1 MWLRC
6 IGRFVVPLQTEKFY
20 TFIMQHNVLV
30 TGANG
35 QLGKSLQALA
45 PQYSEDFRF
54 IFTDVEEL
62 DITQPDAIREMMRRE
77 KVHCIIN
84 AAAYTAVDKAESD
97 VEKAYLL
104 NETAVLNL
112 AQAAQESN
120 ALLIHVS
127 TDYVFDGQSKTPY
140 TPDMMPNPLSVYG
153 KSKWA
158 GEQAIMRSGCKAVIV
173 RTEWLY
179 SPYGNNFVK
188 TMLRLASTKESIGVV
203 NDQVGCPT
211 LAADLANL
219 LIRILQQSD
228 NLKDVSV
235 YHFANRGKCSWYDFA
250 CEIMQLA
257 EKEMGKRC
265 QVNPISTAEY
275 PTAATR
281 PNFSLFDLSKTAQ
294 DFHFD
299 IPDWRDS
306 LRAVFPQ
313 ICHNFLNDIR

>member
-1 MWLRC
+1 MS
-6 IGRFVVPLQTEKFY
+6 K
-20 TFIMQHNVLV
+20 NVLV

-35 QLGKSLQALA
+35 QLGKSLQDLA
-45 PQYSEDFRF
+45 GRYADTFRF
-54 IFTDVEEL
+54 IFTDVAEL
-62 DITQPDAIREMMRRE
+62 DITQPDAIREMVQRE
-77 KVHCIIN
+77 QVDFIIN

-97 VEKAYLL
+97 ETMAYLL
-104 NETAVLNL
+104 NEKAVGNL
-112 AQAAQESN
+112 ADAAKE
-120 ALLIHVS
+120 AGAMLLHIS
-127 TDYVFDGQSKTPY
+127 TDYVFDGKSDTPY
-140 TPDMMPNPLSVYG
+140 PTDATPNPLSVYG

-158 GEQAIMRSGCKAVIV
+158 GEQAILRSGCKAVIV
-173 RTEWLY
+173 RTAWLY

-188 TMLRLASTKESIGVV
+188 TMLRLATTKESIGVV
-203 NDQVGCPT
+203 SDQMGCPT
-211 LAADLANL
+211 LAADLAEL
-219 LIRILQQSD
+219 LIRILQKSD
-228 NLKDVSV
+228 NLQGVSV
-235 YHFANRGKCSWYDFA
+235 YHFANQGKISWYDFA

-265 QVNPISTAEY
+265 KVNPITTAEY

-281 PNFSLFDLSKTAQ
+281 PNFSLFDLSKTTQ

>member
-1 MWLRC
+1 MS
-6 IGRFVVPLQTEKFY
+6 K
-20 TFIMQHNVLV
+20 NVLV

-35 QLGKSLQALA
+35 QLGKSLQDLA
-45 PQYSEDFRF
+45 GRYADTFRF
-54 IFTDVEEL
+54 IFTDVAEL
-62 DITQPDAIREMMRRE
+62 DITQPDAIREMVQRE
-77 KVHCIIN
+77 KVDFIIN

-97 VEKAYLL
+97 ETMAYLL
-104 NETAVLNL
+104 NEKAVGNL
-112 AQAAQESN
+112 ADAAKE
-120 ALLIHVS
+120 AGAMLLHIS
-127 TDYVFDGQSKTPY
+127 TDYVFDGKSDTPY
-140 TPDMMPNPLSVYG
+140 PTDATPNPLSVYG

-158 GEQAIMRSGCKAVIV
+158 GEQAILRSGCKAVIV
-173 RTEWLY
+173 RTAWLY

-188 TMLRLASTKESIGVV
+188 TMLRLATTKESIGVV
-203 NDQVGCPT
+203 SDQMGCPT
-211 LAADLANL
+211 LAADLAEL
-219 LIRILQQSD
+219 LIRILQKSD
-228 NLKDVSV
+228 NLQGVSV
-235 YHFANRGKCSWYDFA
+235 YHFANQGKISWYDFA

-265 QVNPISTAEY
+265 KVNPITTAEY

-281 PNFSLFDLSKTAQ
+281 PNFSLFDLSKTTQ